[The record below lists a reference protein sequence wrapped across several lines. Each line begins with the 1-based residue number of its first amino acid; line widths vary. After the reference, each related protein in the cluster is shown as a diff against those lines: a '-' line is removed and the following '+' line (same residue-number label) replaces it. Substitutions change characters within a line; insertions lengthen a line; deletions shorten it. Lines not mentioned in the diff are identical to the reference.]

1 MFCKAYMSMEH
12 NFKWVKGYVACR
24 AHLPPSLI
32 SQHLVP
38 FHGGRS
44 CYAFPVFPSEAVQA
58 FTVCVCMCVCVAF
71 QTQHGMLY
79 VLFETLHVSGAIL
92 KYHPL
97 RRQSFDPVCFQTIC
111 KVPLHHGILMSSE
124 LEMVLANSDP
134 SASIFPDGCLPS

>member
-1 MFCKAYMSMEH
+1 MFCKSFMSMEP
-12 NFKWVKGYVACR
+12 NFKWVTGYVACR
-24 AHLPPSLI
+24 AHLSPSLNA
-32 SQHLVP
+32 QHLVP
-38 FHGGRS
+38 LHGAATHFLCSLQRQFRHLL
-44 CYAFPVFPSEAVQA
+44 C
-58 FTVCVCMCVCVAF
+58 VCVYVCLCVAF

-79 VLFETLHVSGAIL
+79 VLFQTLHVSGAIL

-111 KVPLHHGILMSSE
+111 KVPLHYGILMSSE

>member
-1 MFCKAYMSMEH
+1 MGQSICS
-12 NFKWVKGYVACR
+12 VQSTSSSLS
-24 AHLPPSLI
+24 HLPASCSLPWRQELLRI
-32 SQHLVP
+32 SCVP
-38 FHGGRS
+38 FRGSSGIYCVRV
-44 CYAFPVFPSEAVQA
+44 C
-58 FTVCVCMCVCVAF
+58 VCVCMCVCVAF

-97 RRQSFDPVCFQTIC
+97 WRQSFDPVCFQTIC